1 MNENM
6 QSMKDV
12 FDDQIKETVKTA
24 VQKLE
29 DQLKEAKDHLK
40 DITSAYE
47 DQDYTKVNV
56 TSENLMNVL
65 YSNKYKKVATERLS
79 KTLQRTAGD
88 KAKAEKVLTFAYNGV
103 ANLVDKIEARKSE
116 VDAINRGM

>member
-29 DQLKEAKDHLK
+29 DQLKEAKEQLV
-40 DITSAYE
+40 IISSAYE